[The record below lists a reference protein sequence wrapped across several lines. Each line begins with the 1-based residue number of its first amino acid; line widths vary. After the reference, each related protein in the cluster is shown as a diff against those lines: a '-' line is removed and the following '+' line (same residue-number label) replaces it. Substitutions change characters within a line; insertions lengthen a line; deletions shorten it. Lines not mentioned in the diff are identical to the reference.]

1 MEYLCLLT
9 SLELGRCA
17 VETPCVKE
25 RHGSFQSTVEG
36 AAVDT
41 LQPGQRIL
49 QAWPV
54 ENLEEDIGIMDMYS
68 PVNLIRGPI
77 DMSLPGDRRDGGRRW
92 VRSSQS
98 TSFESI
104 GKKRVASK

>member
-1 MEYLCLLT
+1 MEYRCLLT

-17 VETPCVKE
+17 VETPCVKK

-68 PVNLIRGPI
+68 PVNLVRGPI
-77 DMSLPGDRRDGGRRW
+77 DMSLPGDRREGRRRW
-92 VRSSQS
+92 VWSFQS
-98 TSFESI
+98 TTFESI